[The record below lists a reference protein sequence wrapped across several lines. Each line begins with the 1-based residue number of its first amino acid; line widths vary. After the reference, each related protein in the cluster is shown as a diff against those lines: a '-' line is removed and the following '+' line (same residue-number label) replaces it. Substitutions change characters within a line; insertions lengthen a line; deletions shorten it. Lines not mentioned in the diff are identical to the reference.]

1 MFSPSTPSR
10 RAVLA
15 GIGSGLAASV
25 AGCSGS
31 ESRQSP
37 PADGAIV
44 TDHAAVMTR
53 STSDRPPIVAPR
65 ESTDTDESADD
76 TASDPLTSH
85 VIGSESGS
93 EAVAFAGDATNVAA
107 VRRLISETAYAS
119 ESVLLYQTR
128 VRDCYTLQ
136 LNYVARDD
144 DGSPDVQFCHVI
156 RDAEVDCER
165 DAWDHV
171 AAAVRLPFPDD
182 EYSGLSIGTGG
193 SCGRIPS
200 RYNESEPA

>member
-1 MFSPSTPSR
+1 MFLPSTPSR

-15 GIGSGLAASV
+15 GIGSGLAVAV

-31 ESRQSP
+31 ENRQSP
-37 PADGAIV
+37 PDNGEIV
-44 TDHAAVMTR
+44 TGHAVVMTR
-53 STSDRPPIVAPR
+53 SMSDRPPIVAPR
-65 ESTDTDESADD
+65 ESNDTAESADD
-76 TASDPLTSH
+76 TASDPLASH
-85 VIGSESGS
+85 IIESESGG
-93 EAVAFAGDATNVAA
+93 EAVEFAGDATNVAA
-107 VRRLISETAYAS
+107 VRRLIAETAYAS

-128 VRDCYTLQ
+128 VRECYKPQ
-136 LNYVARDD
+136 LSYVARAD

-171 AAAVRLPFPDD
+171 AAAVRLPFPGD

-200 RYNESEPA
+200 RYNESESA

>member
-1 MFSPSTPSR
+1 MSSPSIPSR
-10 RAVLA
+10 RTVLA
-15 GIGSGLAASV
+15 GIGSGLAVAV

-37 PADGAIV
+37 PENGMIV
-44 TDHAAVMTR
+44 TDYAAAVTR

-65 ESTDTDESADD
+65 ESTDTAESADD
-76 TASDPLTSH
+76 TASDPLASH
-85 VIGSESGS
+85 IIESESGS
-93 EAVAFAGDATNVAA
+93 VAVEFAGDATNVAA
-107 VRRLISETAYAS
+107 VRRLIAETAYAS

-128 VRDCYTLQ
+128 VRECYKLQ
-136 LNYVARDD
+136 LNYVARAD
-144 DGSPDVQFCHVI
+144 DGSPEVQFCHVI

-171 AAAVRLPFPDD
+171 AAAVRLPFPGD

-193 SCGRIPS
+193 SCGQIPS
-200 RYNESEPA
+200 RYNQSESA